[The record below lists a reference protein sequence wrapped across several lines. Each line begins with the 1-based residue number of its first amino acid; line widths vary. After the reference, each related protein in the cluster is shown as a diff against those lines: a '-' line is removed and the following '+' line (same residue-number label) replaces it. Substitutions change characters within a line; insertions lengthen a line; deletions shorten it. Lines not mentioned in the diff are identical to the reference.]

1 MDDHVIDMPVDN
13 ATGTAD
19 VTEDVVIEGL
29 SIRPHDLTTTAQ
41 EDLTISAEESS
52 SGSQAASVSQESTI
66 GLMNDPARK
75 SEEEIQIDAS
85 STRYRSYFEVDKET
99 TLVED
104 EQTLCPV
111 QGARDPIVLTSTIK
125 YLKWS
130 VPVPTSRAR
139 KNHHDV
145 VLGIST
151 KNLNLNAI
159 EAIVMTTDEE
169 VRGLDTFRSEVITHQ
184 ELRRLCSTK
193 PEQRTDSNSGTVD
206 GEGIQ
211 FVENT
216 QISKSTWTTS
226 GASCFFMKA
235 SRELPAA
242 YLWSVDLLLS
252 CDGSQFAVID
262 LVSLEKPD
270 YAGPNYNSNT
280 AFYRCDVNHT
290 DPPEGAVAGSGFVR
304 YQVEQKCPKL
314 TGYSGKAQFHIV
326 NTQSQDVTDELFVT
340 CDGAT
345 IEVYGVYPNWQ
356 HLRSIFLNQAP
367 KGFDFDASVKQD
379 LLHLLRGRFLVLKDP
394 DATYVSTWD
403 IEQGSRISSFTQ
415 LTTNQISAV
424 NKIST
429 MSTDGRLIAIPG
441 QRHVDVFLT
450 ATWTLVGIYVFQDFG
465 PTDRIGNVRFI
476 RNDTHIIV
484 STASEGFRFYR
495 NNRGFVLN
503 IETMSVVERYI
514 SEGSSSFWLTTDH
527 PTNPEVFYV
536 RDPQISLLNLED
548 RIVQSPFKM
557 RERCDYSCFSLASPE
572 AQGTTETISSSGL
585 VFKKGFSTSSVVTNG
600 RREFL
605 SSITITISEK
615 NGSPPRTMSIPLPK
629 AMELNRSTIV
639 SNSSHMVVA
648 FNNMVMVWSIPTFP
662 QGELRL
668 QLVHTGDSD
677 VIWKLCPHGQ
687 LYGIR
692 TGHNNTIVEV
702 YLDDPL
708 RNSQSQFL
716 GGIRYLVEVFESA
729 GDVMKQDIIQ
739 YVGKYINCY
748 LLDDHFGGDVMVP
761 NNPWNSIMLD
771 NNPSDNIR
779 PDDTLSGNIRLDTLS
794 DNI

>member
-151 KNLNLNAI
+151 KNLNLDAI

-169 VRGLDTFRSEVITHQ
+169 VRGLDTFRSE
-184 ELRRLCSTK
+184 
-193 PEQRTDSNSGTVD
+193 
-206 GEGIQ
+206 
-211 FVENT
+211 
-216 QISKSTWTTS
+216 
-226 GASCFFMKA
+226 
-235 SRELPAA
+235 
-242 YLWSVDLLLS
+242 
-252 CDGSQFAVID
+252 FAVID

-304 YQVEQKCPKL
+304 NHIEQKCPKL

-648 FNNMVMVWSIPTFP
+648 FNNMVMVWSIPTSP

-668 QLVHTGDSD
+668 QL
-677 VIWKLCPHGQ
+677 
-687 LYGIR
+687 
-692 TGHNNTIVEV
+692 
-702 YLDDPL
+702 
-708 RNSQSQFL
+708 
-716 GGIRYLVEVFESA
+716 
-729 GDVMKQDIIQ
+729 
-739 YVGKYINCY
+739 
-748 LLDDHFGGDVMVP
+748 
-761 NNPWNSIMLD
+761 
-771 NNPSDNIR
+771 
-779 PDDTLSGNIRLDTLS
+779 
-794 DNI
+794 

>member
-1 MDDHVIDMPVDN
+1 
-13 ATGTAD
+13 
-19 VTEDVVIEGL
+19 
-29 SIRPHDLTTTAQ
+29 
-41 EDLTISAEESS
+41 
-52 SGSQAASVSQESTI
+52 
-66 GLMNDPARK
+66 MNDPARK

-151 KNLNLNAI
+151 KNLNLDAI

-211 FVENT
+211 FVENN

-226 GASCFFMKA
+226 GASCFFMEA
-235 SRELPAA
+235 SREVITWQNAPADYGSIELHYAEIHTDSQSYYKDGKVVVRFGPPQFNTLPRSKTEFLRSHLSGQLTQPDRSHQLEESFKEPEPFQPRLVAWMQLPAA

-314 TGYSGKAQFHIV
+314 MGYSGKAQFHIV

-403 IEQGSRISSFTQ
+403 IEQGSRISSFTH

-476 RNDTHIIV
+476 RNDTYIIV

-605 SSITITISEK
+605 SSITIIISEK
-615 NGSPPRTMSIPLPK
+615 NGSPLRT
-629 AMELNRSTIV
+629 
-639 SNSSHMVVA
+639 
-648 FNNMVMVWSIPTFP
+648 
-662 QGELRL
+662 
-668 QLVHTGDSD
+668 
-677 VIWKLCPHGQ
+677 
-687 LYGIR
+687 
-692 TGHNNTIVEV
+692 
-702 YLDDPL
+702 
-708 RNSQSQFL
+708 
-716 GGIRYLVEVFESA
+716 
-729 GDVMKQDIIQ
+729 
-739 YVGKYINCY
+739 
-748 LLDDHFGGDVMVP
+748 
-761 NNPWNSIMLD
+761 
-771 NNPSDNIR
+771 
-779 PDDTLSGNIRLDTLS
+779 
-794 DNI
+794 